1 VVQAVDFV
9 SYEHGEHGAHSTTEA
24 HHPVEARH
32 VCTEAKVGKR
42 SARWGRDMEAE
53 VQGRLW
59 RVLKKSALPSA
70 ISVQTVV
77 RVHMVLG
84 ERVESRCLPTVR
96 FANQVL
102 EEAGCELAEEDAAMN
117 SAPDATK
124 CSSPCS

>member
-1 VVQAVDFV
+1 
-9 SYEHGEHGAHSTTEA
+9 
-24 HHPVEARH
+24 

-117 SAPDATK
+117 SAPGGMLQSALHHVHRMLFTRTAGFVASFGK
-124 CSSPCS
+124 V